1 MPRNIAGRVAP
12 TKTEVLDLIR
22 AHDARRPGGVTLIAF
37 EEATGINRVRLARLF
52 GGWGDAREA
61 AGLPRRGGRTRR
73 IEDREVYAAMH
84 LVVAKLGRF
93 PTLDEWARFTPFS
106 EGVLQSRGGKKAV
119 QRGYTRWLSIKRQLA
134 ALKARK
140 DAGETLTEKEQWMLL
155 RSATEQAADPSRE
168 AAAAGDGGWVA
179 EAFGKLRPAFLTHSC
194 SARDWPDDRWG
205 EVDYLVVLEH
215 DWPAC
220 RRPAFALERFLPV
233 GGDGAKREALFGPVH
248 DPADRRWPLRGKP
261 PLPKPGESGAQPA

>member
-1 MPRNIAGRVAP
+1 MGEA
-12 TKTEVLDLIR
+12 R
-22 AHDARRPGGVTLIAF
+22 A
-37 EEATGINRVRLARLF
+37 
-52 GGWGDAREA
+52 A
-61 AGLPRRGGRTRR
+61 AGLSRRPGRTRR
-73 IEDREVYAAMH
+73 IVDRDLWEAMH
-84 LVVAKLGRF
+84 LLVAKLGRF
-93 PTLDEWARFTPFS
+93 PTVAEWGRLSPYSAA
-106 EGVLQSRGGKKAV
+106 VINDRGGQKAF
-119 QRGYTRWLSIKRQLA
+119 QRGYTRWVSIKRQLA

-179 EAFGKLRPAFLTHSC
+179 EAFGKLRPAFLTHSS
-194 SARDWPDDRWG
+194 SARDWPEERWG

-233 GGDGAKREALFGPVH
+233 GGDGARREALFGPVH

-261 PLPKPGESGAQPA
+261 PLPKPAPPESRDR